1 MRRGI
6 SILRRKLRR
15 SMGGGGVS
23 FTGGTGVLVT
33 LLIALGTAWLCVSI
47 LESRLRPMVVMVAQ
61 AQTQTIVTKTI
72 EDCVVRELE
81 GVSYGQLV
89 HMEQDAQG
97 NVIALTTDMA
107 AMNTLR
113 ARLLEAVLEE
123 LEGLDVSQIHI
134 PLGSLV
140 DLDILWGLGP
150 ELKVHAMTVGT
161 VEGEFESSF
170 SSAGVNQ
177 TLHRIELVLHI
188 PLTLML
194 PAGAV
199 ETNCDTRL
207 CVAETVI
214 VGQVPQFYL
223 AS

>member
-1 MRRGI
+1 MREVEELRPLTAGRLLRIRREAERGGWDEAERG
-6 SILRRKLRR
+6 LRCNAQVLAE
-15 SMGGGGVS
+15 SC
-23 FTGGTGVLVT
+23 FTGGEAVFADG
-33 LLIALGTAWLCVSI
+33 
-47 LESRLRPMVVMVAQ
+47 
-61 AQTQTIVTKTI
+61 
-72 EDCVVRELE
+72 
-81 GVSYGQLV
+81 
-89 HMEQDAQG
+89 
-97 NVIALTTDMA
+97 
-107 AMNTLR
+107 
-113 ARLLEAVLEE
+113 EAVLEE

>member
-1 MRRGI
+1 
-6 SILRRKLRR
+6 
-15 SMGGGGVS
+15 MGGGAS
-23 FTGGTGVLVT
+23 LTGGTGVLVT
-33 LLIALGTAWLCVSI
+33 LLIALGTAWLCISI

-177 TLHRIELVLHI
+177 TLHRIELVFHI

-199 ETNCDTRL
+199 ETSCDTRL